1 MLKLQSQSLH
11 VQLTHC
17 LNTISHLSKPLVQQR
32 PVPAE
37 LAAEIGK
44 LQLLLQSTHD
54 QATQLPTSPKKSTL
68 IKSLLELPIE
78 QAIAQINSMAAYSSC
93 METALFHDLMDIRNL
108 LISAKRMIIEFIS
121 I

>member
-17 LNTISHLSKPLVQQR
+17 LNTISHLSEPLVQQH

-37 LAAEIGK
+37 LASEIGK
-44 LQLLLQSTHD
+44 LQLLLQNTHD

-68 IKSLLELPIE
+68 IKALLELPIE
-78 QAIAQINSMAAYSSC
+78 QAIAQINSMVIYSSC
-93 METALFHDLMDIRNL
+93 MEIALFHDLMDIRNL
-108 LISAKRMIIEFIS
+108 LISAKRMIIDFIS
-121 I
+121 A